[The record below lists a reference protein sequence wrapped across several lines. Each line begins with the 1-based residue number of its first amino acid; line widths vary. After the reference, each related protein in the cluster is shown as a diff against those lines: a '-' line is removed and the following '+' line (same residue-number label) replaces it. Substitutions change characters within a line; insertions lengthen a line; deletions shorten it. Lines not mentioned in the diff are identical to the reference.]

1 MAEKKFVSF
10 HFLNLV
16 IECTCVFNLLLIRQ
30 WFGHI
35 IVPTLRTERR
45 LDQKNSKTTPPYDMV
60 GEVREGC
67 LLIASP
73 VGTSYL
79 SIV

>member
-35 IVPTLRTERR
+35 IVATLRTARGAR
-45 LDQKNSKTTPPYDMV
+45 IKNYKSVT
-60 GEVREGC
+60 
-67 LLIASP
+67 L
-73 VGTSYL
+73 
-79 SIV
+79 